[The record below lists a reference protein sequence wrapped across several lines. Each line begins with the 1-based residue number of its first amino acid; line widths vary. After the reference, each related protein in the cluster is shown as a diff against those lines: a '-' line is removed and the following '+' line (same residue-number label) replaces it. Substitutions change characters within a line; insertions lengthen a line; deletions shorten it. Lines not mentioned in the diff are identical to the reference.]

1 MIAVCIHEFVEYSCC
16 AQTVFR
22 YYPLNGFLLSGL
34 CFIIN
39 RLALIYPYSCSMKLI
54 FSKRSRVF
62 ESEKKKRILHVILFT
77 SIIVVANPLYQSLSC
92 SSSSQL
98 ETWFIS
104 CTLVVTILRLS
115 CVHLNSK
122 FSDSITNL
130 CRLPYFEMVDHCS
143 IFILLVA
150 INVLQWRYFNHHL
163 NKATL
168 KDSKE
173 K

>member
-39 RLALIYPYSCSMKLI
+39 RLTLLCPYSCSMKLI

-77 SIIVVANPLYQSLSC
+77 SIIVVANPLYQSWSC
-92 SSSSQL
+92 SSSSPL
-98 ETWFIS
+98 VTWFIS
-104 CTLVVTILRLS
+104 YTLVVTILRLS
-115 CVHLNSK
+115 YVPLNSK
-122 FSDSITNL
+122 YCGSIILNSM
-130 CRLPYFEMVDHCS
+130 PYFEMVDHCS
-143 IFILLVA
+143 IFTLLVA
-150 INVLQWRYFNHHL
+150 INLLQWRYFNHHL